1 MEVRFIKKVERK
13 TVKTFFLRQY
23 IQIADN
29 GESLTD
35 SQKQRGKIQYVFQKG
50 RFDRNVCNGVEICF
64 FVLFCFVYST
74 IALQSCISFHYIAK

>member
-13 TVKTFFLRQY
+13 TVKIFFLRQY

-50 RFDRNVCNGVEICF
+50 RFDRNIYNGVEICF
-64 FVLFCFVYST
+64 FVCFVYST
-74 IALQSCISFHYIAK
+74 IALQNCISFHYIAK